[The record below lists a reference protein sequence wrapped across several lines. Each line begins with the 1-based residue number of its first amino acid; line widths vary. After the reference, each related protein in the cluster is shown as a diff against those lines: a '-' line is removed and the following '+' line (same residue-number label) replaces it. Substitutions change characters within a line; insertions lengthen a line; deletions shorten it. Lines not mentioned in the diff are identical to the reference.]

1 MSYLL
6 SLALLLLVR
15 VDGFPFT
22 TLFRST
28 TSVDRSAVLFVS
40 SDSTTT
46 TATDITL
53 TIPRAFEGEV
63 DGGTYPSPL
72 HDIHITSILSDK
84 EVRTCLELATT
95 YAEATGRWE
104 RPNQERH
111 ASYATCDFA
120 IEECETLDSY
130 LQEIVGFDERI
141 WDVMSR
147 KYGVSYEDMSYLDF
161 FCAHYQAQSDG
172 NSQTMDRLEAH
183 RDGSLLSFTILLSP
197 PDEFEGGGTFFDALR
212 DEEETDVLCTGGV
225 IRPKRAGDVILQSGK
240 LLHGA
245 DVVRSGKRTVLVGF
259 LEVGDWRQ
267 RPGVLSTAC
276 TDWGRMDVAKLRHKR
291 QQKETASEGSKGWF
305 LNNSKYV
312 YDGNKEMGLG
322 RSAIRGFCPAF
333 STVQRRAEENF
344 QRRKRLE
351 AEDVLLR
358 TILLPEGEGE
368 QMIEIFDGD
377 ITIL

>member
-6 SLALLLLVR
+6 SLALLLVVR

-22 TLFRST
+22 HLSRS
-28 TSVDRSAVLFVS
+28 SVDRSAVLLFS
-40 SDSTTT
+40 SDSTTAT
-46 TATDITL
+46 TDITL

-63 DGGTYPSPL
+63 DDGTYPSPL
-72 HDIHITSILSDK
+72 HDIHVTSILSDE
-84 EVRTCLELATT
+84 EVRTCLELATA

-104 RPNQERH
+104 QPNQERH

-120 IEECETLDSY
+120 MEECETLDSY
-130 LQEIVGFDERI
+130 LQELNFDDRM

-161 FCAHYQAQSDG
+161 FCAHYEAQSDG

-225 IRPKRAGDVILQSGK
+225 LRPKRAGDVILQSGK

-259 LEVGDWRQ
+259 LEVGEWRQ
-267 RPGVLSTAC
+267 RPGVLSATC
-276 TDWGRMDVAKLRHKR
+276 KDWGRMDVAKLRHNR
-291 QQKETASEGSKGWF
+291 QQKKTASEGSKGWF
-305 LNNSKYV
+305 LNNSKYHD
-312 YDGNKEMGLG
+312 DGDREMGQG
-322 RSAIRGFCPAF
+322 CSAIRGFCPAF
-333 STVQRRAEENF
+333 SSVQRRAEENF

-351 AEDVLLR
+351 AEDILLR
-358 TILLPEGEGE
+358 TILLPEGADD
-368 QMIEIFDGD
+368 QMNEVYDGD